1 MEVLI
6 IADFIDD
13 GFPFALNEPKRQP
26 DYPIHR
32 HDFTELVF
40 VHKGHGV
47 NIVNGHE
54 HLIHDG
60 DVFVI
65 EKGVEHEYCR
75 TSELYI
81 SSLLLDLD
89 SLPLPLELLGRHPGY
104 YSLFEVEP
112 GLRKKYSFK
121 ARLNMSSETMTVVDE
136 LLGQLRVEWHD
147 RKPGYEA
154 AIIGFLTE
162 LMVLL
167 ARCYV
172 EQSLGGDSQAVSRVG
187 EVVSRIETGFK
198 SDISLDELVSIACM
212 SKRSLIRY
220 FNSVYNMP
228 PIKYLL
234 QVRIR
239 KASEMLRGTNKSIS
253 AIAMECGFDDSN
265 YFTRQFRRAIG
276 MSPREYRG
284 IFISTKGKTTA

>member
-1 MEVLI
+1 MKVFKI
-6 IADFIDD
+6 VDFIDD
-13 GFPFALNEPKRQP
+13 GFPFALNEPMRQSNCSA
-26 DYPIHR
+26 HS
-32 HDFTELVF
+32 HDFTELVII
-40 VHKGHGV
+40 HKGHGV

-54 HLIHDG
+54 YLISDG

-75 TSELYI
+75 TSQLYA
-81 SSLLLDLD
+81 STLLMDFD
-89 SLPLPLELLGRHPGY
+89 ALPLPFDLLGRHPGY

-112 GLRKKYSFK
+112 GLRKKYSFNAK
-121 ARLNMSSETMTVVDE
+121 LNVSSETMTVVDE

-162 LMVLL
+162 LIVLL

-172 EQSLGGDSQAVSRVG
+172 KQSLGGDSQAVSRVG